1 MNSTI
6 KNILVVVFDLNGTKK
21 YSKIIDNGY

>member
-6 KNILVVVFDLNGTKK
+6 KNILVVVFDLNEIEK